1 MPPVDITMGSRL
13 AYKNMT
19 TLRTTLT
26 ESGSDLGIV
35 DQMEQ

>member
-1 MPPVDITMGSRL
+1 MGSRL
-13 AYKNMT
+13 AYKNTM
-19 TLRTTLT
+19 TLRMTLT

>member
-13 AYKNMT
+13 VYKNMF
-19 TLRTTLT
+19 TLSMTLT

>member
-13 AYKNMT
+13 AYKNT
-19 TLRTTLT
+19 FTLCMTLT
-26 ESGSDLGIV
+26 ESGSGLGIV